1 MKQKYFTICFHDLF
15 LKYYPK
21 MTIKSQ
27 SKDYTIFAEINS
39 RIWGDNDSNLAAY
52 LKTAFQDSSLQWLEY
67 FFPALIQRVFQCR
80 TTKLLS
86 QKRRHLAIFC
96 ISFLWQ
102 RGTRP
107 ENRRDYSNQK
117 NPSIGLL
124 HRSNCNR
131 LLWIRPN
138 CCSSDQGDALEW
150 RMHSTLIFQYNF

>member
-102 RGTRP
+102 RGTCP
-107 ENRRDYSNQK
+107 EKRKDYFLNKSHLTLFCIDRTTIGCYDFVWIHGSTVNLSTSTFLQK
-117 NPSIGLL
+117 
-124 HRSNCNR
+124 
-131 LLWIRPN
+131 
-138 CCSSDQGDALEW
+138 LEA
-150 RMHSTLIFQYNF
+150 SAEQI